1 MANRSLDSNQELAQ
15 LVDQWTREKGTFE
28 TPIMGLTLYR
38 AETLTQPSSSMMD
51 ASLCMIAQGKK
62 QVILSEETYIY
73 DSNHFLFTAIDL
85 PVIAQVLEASVER
98 PYLSIVLR
106 LDPYVLA
113 QIMLEAHIPFKD
125 VNAEKKGMAVGVVNS
140 ELNDAFI
147 RLIKLLDTPQ
157 DIPILSPL
165 IIKEIFYRLL
175 MSPQGDRL
183 KRIVAA
189 GTTGHR
195 IVKAIEWLKT
205 NFAKSFSVE
214 ELASTMGM
222 SASSFHQHFRD
233 ITSMSPL
240 QYQKRMRLTEARRL
254 LMTEEYDISS
264 TSMQVGYESLSQ
276 FSREYKR
283 FFGVSPSVDIK
294 NI

>member
-1 MANRSLDSNQELAQ
+1 MSLGNNETLAQ

-28 TPIMGLTLYR
+28 TPIMGLTLFR
-38 AETLTQPSSSMMD
+38 AETLTQPNSSMMD

-62 QVILSEETYIY
+62 QVILSEEAYTY

-85 PVIAQVLEASVER
+85 PVITQVLEASVEQ

-125 VNAEKKGMAVGVVNS
+125 TNTEKKGMAVGVVNS

-147 RLIKLLDTPQ
+147 RLLKLLDTPQ

-183 KRIVAA
+183 KRIVAV

-205 NFAKSFSVE
+205 NFTKSFSIE
-214 ELASTMGM
+214 ELSSTMGM

-254 LMTEEYDISS
+254 LMTEECDISS

-283 FFGVSPSVDIK
+283 FFGVPPSVDIK
-294 NI
+294 SV

>member
-1 MANRSLDSNQELAQ
+1 MYDCS
-15 LVDQWTREKGTFE
+15 RE
-28 TPIMGLTLYR
+28 
-38 AETLTQPSSSMMD
+38 
-51 ASLCMIAQGKK
+51 K
-62 QVILSEETYIY
+62 QVILSEETYTY

-125 VNAEKKGMAVGVVNS
+125 VNTEKKGMAVGVVNS

-240 QYQKRMRLTEARRL
+240 QYQKRMKLTEARRL
-254 LMTEEYDISS
+254 LITEEYDIST
-264 TSMQVGYESLSQ
+264 TSIQVGYESLSQ